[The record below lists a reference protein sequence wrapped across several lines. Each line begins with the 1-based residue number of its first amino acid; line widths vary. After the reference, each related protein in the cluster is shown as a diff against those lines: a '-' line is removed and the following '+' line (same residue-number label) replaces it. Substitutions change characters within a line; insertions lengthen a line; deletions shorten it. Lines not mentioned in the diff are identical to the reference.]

1 MGTNLNPAKK
11 NNHDIQTTLAAGSW
25 PALLK
30 EVTVKTGSTRGFES
44 FPGDWIAYVAA
55 VSAGLFCAV
64 SLYWASGGTAGL
76 QTVGGFAE
84 RMARAGGSRSAMV
97 IWVTV
102 VVKAVGVILP
112 LSLVRPWGRIVSRRW
127 RAAACGA
134 ASVILVLYGGIQ
146 VISEALVELGVIR
159 PAGAVDWVALRWHL
173 ELWDSWFLL
182 WGLLLGTAT
191 WCFHCSIRVRPTSQ
205 SLPPRPTETP
215 DVVGADL
222 LYGHVPPRPSE
233 WEVPDGQSFA

>member
-1 MGTNLNPAKK
+1 
-11 NNHDIQTTLAAGSW
+11 
-25 PALLK
+25 
-30 EVTVKTGSTRGFES
+30 VKTDSTHEIES
-44 FPGDWIAYVAA
+44 FPGDRIAYLAA
-55 VSAGLFCAV
+55 ICAGLFCAV

-76 QTVGGFAE
+76 HTVGGFAE
-84 RMARAGGSRSAMV
+84 RMIRAGGSRSAMV

-112 LSLVRPWGRIVSRRW
+112 LSLVRPWGRIVTRRW

-146 VISEALVELGVIR
+146 VISEALVELGTIR
-159 PAGAVDWVALRWHL
+159 PAGPVDWVALRWHL

-191 WCFHCSIRVRPTSQ
+191 WCFHCSIRVRSTSR
-205 SLPPRPTETP
+205 SLPPDQPRACDLTIVSPNR
-215 DVVGADL
+215 VV
-222 LYGHVPPRPSE
+222 SE
-233 WEVPDGQSFA
+233 NAITGSTRHSAQRQTSRRCAV